1 MIQTNKQPM
10 WVDESGNKIPFNR
23 LTAIEKNQEKQA
35 AKIVKE
41 AERLNGLIIAF
52 KSDIK
57 TICEKVYNDFMEA
70 KSVNKPAKGNFT
82 WFNFD
87 RSIKIEVSI
96 NDRIE
101 FDDLTMK
108 ACKEKFDEFLV
119 LNLDEKQAFVK
130 ELINEAFSTSRGKL
144 DAKKVMSLMKYRTRI
159 KDTLFQ
165 EALDLLEQSIRRPD
179 SRTYFRVW
187 KKANDGQYKNIDLN
201 FSSI

>member
-41 AERLNGLIIAF
+41 AERLNGLIMAF

-108 ACKEKFDEFLV
+108 ACK
-119 LNLDEKQAFVK
+119 
-130 ELINEAFSTSRGKL
+130 
-144 DAKKVMSLMKYRTRI
+144 
-159 KDTLFQ
+159 
-165 EALDLLEQSIRRPD
+165 
-179 SRTYFRVW
+179 
-187 KKANDGQYKNIDLN
+187 
-201 FSSI
+201 

>member
-1 MIQTNKQPM
+1 MIQSSKDQM
-10 WVDESGNKIPFNR
+10 WLDESGYKIPFNR
-23 LTAIEKNQEKQA
+23 LTNIEKNQEKLA
-35 AKIVKE
+35 AKILKE
-41 AERLNGLIIAF
+41 SERLNVQLCLF
-52 KSDIK
+52 KDLVR
-57 TICEKVYNDFMEA
+57 TICEKVYREFMES
-70 KSVNKPAKGNFT
+70 KGLNKPAKGNFT

-87 RSIKIEVSI
+87 RSIKVEVSI

-108 ACKEKFDEFLV
+108 ACKEKFDEFL
-119 LNLDEKQAFVK
+119 NQNIDQKQDFVK

-144 DAKKVMSLMKYRTRI
+144 DSKKVMSLMKYRTKI

-165 EALDLLEQSIRRPD
+165 EAFDLMEQSIRRPD

-187 KKANDGQYKNIDLN
+187 KKAENGQYQNIDLN